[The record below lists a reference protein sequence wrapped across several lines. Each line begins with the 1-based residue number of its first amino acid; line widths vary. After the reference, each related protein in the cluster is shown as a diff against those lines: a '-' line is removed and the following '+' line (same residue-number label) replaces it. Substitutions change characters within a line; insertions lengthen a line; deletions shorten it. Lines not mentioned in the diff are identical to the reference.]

1 MRAIKTLKMLFGSTI
16 AFSMTLASASL
27 PLRAQTNPS
36 SNWYDCTTR
45 EQFTS
50 QKADWCNQIRQM
62 MNASYIFAP
71 GGRATLRNGEF
82 VDRTNQR
89 YVGLDNR
96 PGRAATGDLDG
107 DGISDIVTLLT
118 TNTGGSSGVYTHLV
132 VGLQRGERVIPT
144 VPITLGDRVQV
155 QSVRIQDRKILVDV
169 IVHGENDPRCCPTVR
184 VQQVYRLGLMSVDE

>member
-1 MRAIKTLKMLFGSTI
+1 MKLLKTLLSSTI
-16 AFSMTLASASL
+16 AFSITLVSANL
-27 PLRAQTNPS
+27 PLHAQTNLGS
-36 SNWYDCTTR
+36 DWYDCTTR
-45 EQFTS
+45 EQFTP
-50 QKADWCNQIRQM
+50 QKADWCNQMQQM
-62 MNASYIFAP
+62 LNASYIFAP

-82 VDRTNQR
+82 VDRTNQV

-96 PGRAATGDLDG
+96 PGQVATGDLDG

-118 TNTGGSSGVYTHLV
+118 TNTGGSSGVYSHLV
-132 VGLQRGERVIPT
+132 AGLQRGERVVPT

-184 VQQVYRLGLMSVDE
+184 VQQVYRLGLMSADE